1 MKKMFIGALVGAII
15 IFTWQFLSW
24 GLLNLHHAQQEYT
37 PKQDSVMAF
46 LKTQFT
52 EDGSYLMPNSAPGS
66 SNEEMEK
73 NMKANEG
80 KPWVQLSYHTSM
92 KGMDGM
98 VMNMARGLLVNIVM
112 VWILCWLFSK
122 ISLPS
127 FGTILLGTLGVGIIV
142 FFNAPYTQ
150 HIWYDSFDLMAHF
163 ADAIVSWGATG
174 IWLGWWYSRRK

>member
-1 MKKMFIGALVGAII
+1 MKKMLIGALVGGII
-15 IFTWQFLSW
+15 IFIWQFLSW

-46 LKTQFT
+46 LKTQFN
-52 EDGSYLMPNSAPGS
+52 EDGAYLMPNSPPGTS
-66 SNEEMEK
+66 GEQMEK
-73 NMKANEG
+73 DMAANEG
-80 KPWVQLSYHTSM
+80 KPWVQLAYHTSM
-92 KGMDGM
+92 PGMDGM
-98 VMNMARGLLVNIVM
+98 FMNMGRGLLVNIVM
-112 VWILCWLFSK
+112 VWILCWLLGK

-127 FGTILLGTLGVGIIV
+127 FGTVFLGSLGVGLIV

-163 ADAIVSWGATG
+163 TDALVSWGVTG